1 VAAFCSVLACKYYKP
16 QGVRVA
22 TILEEKIQG
31 LSSNFS
37 RPILAMFYEVILI
50 MKILESI

>member
-1 VAAFCSVLACKYYKP
+1 M
-16 QGVRVA
+16 VA